1 MAIPTY
7 DQMIHPLLLVLA
19 ESADGIRSR
28 DAYEAVAAAVG
39 LTDEDKQELLPSGK
53 QAVYRNR
60 IGWAHDRLKR
70 AGWSESAK
78 RGHWQITPA
87 GTAALDLHQQ
97 GFDESTLRGLC
108 QVQKPGEAGTL
119 DGGGDEPPPVGQ
131 KSPLERLQE
140 AARELNDSLAAELL
154 AQVSNGDPEFF
165 EHLVLEVLHRM
176 GYGTSAA
183 DLVRTQTGAD
193 EGIDGIITLD
203 RLGLEK
209 IYVQAKR
216 WTAGTVGRPEIQ
228 KFFGALAGQG
238 ATRGVFI
245 TTSSFTKGAIE
256 YARQVTG
263 SIVLV
268 DGKKLA
274 DLMIEY
280 GVGVTVHETV
290 RIARIDQDYFEDA

>member
-87 GTAALDLHQQ
+87 GTAALNQHQN

-108 QVQKPGEAGTL
+108 QVAKPGEVGTP
-119 DGGGDEPPPVGQ
+119 DGGDEPPPVGQ

-140 AARELNDSLAAELL
+140 AARELDDSLAAELL
-154 AQVSNGDPEFF
+154 DQVSRGDPEFF
-165 EHLVLEVLHRM
+165 ERLVLDVLHKM

-216 WTAGTVGRPEIQ
+216 WTAGTVGRPEVQ

-238 ATRGVFI
+238 ANRGVFI

-290 RIARIDQDYFEDA
+290 RIARIDQDYFEDS

>member
-1 MAIPTY
+1 
-7 DQMIHPLLLVLA
+7 MIYPLLRVLA
-19 ESADGIRSR
+19 EAGDGIRSR
-28 DAYEAVAAAVG
+28 DAYEAVAAAVE
-39 LTDEDKQELLPSGK
+39 LTEDDRHQMLPSGQ

-78 RGHWQITPA
+78 RGHWRITPA
-87 GTAALDLHQQ
+87 GADSLQHHRD
-97 GFDESTLRGLC
+97 GFDESTLRSLC
-108 QVQKPGEAGTL
+108 LIQRAGEAS
-119 DGGGDEPPPVGQ
+119 GGGEDLPSRVVGEQ
-131 KSPLERLQE
+131 SPLERLQD
-140 AARELNDSLAAELL
+140 AAQELNNSLATDLL
-154 AQVSNGDPEFF
+154 AQVSGGAPDFF
-165 EHLVLEVLHRM
+165 ERMVLDVLHAM
-176 GYGTSAA
+176 GYGTTAA

-216 WTAGTVGRPEIQ
+216 WTTGTVGRPEIQ

-238 ATRGVFI
+238 ASRGVFI
-245 TTSSFTKGAIE
+245 TTSSVTQGAAE

-263 SIVLV
+263 SIVLG
-268 DGKKLA
+268 DGKRLA